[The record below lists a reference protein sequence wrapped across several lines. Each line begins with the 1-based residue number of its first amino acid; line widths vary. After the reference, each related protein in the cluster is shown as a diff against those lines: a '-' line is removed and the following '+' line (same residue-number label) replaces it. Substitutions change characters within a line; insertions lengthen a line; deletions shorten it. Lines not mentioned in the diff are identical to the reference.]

1 MGEGEVEKTLHQLS
15 PFFASIFLL
24 FPRNAWYSGYFYF
37 PDSSQISAM
46 VGDHSRQIENS
57 NLYRRGRRRWIS
69 HITNPLNCWAPVPL
83 SRKFQFLAHFPFPA
97 KFIGRIPRGGGGV
110 LGISSDGDDRRI
122 FLGLKFSIPGFF
134 WVRKFGKYFF
144 G

>member
-1 MGEGEVEKTLHQLS
+1 MKSMDNYLK
-15 PFFASIFLL
+15 AN
-24 FPRNAWYSGYFYF
+24 NADYC
-37 PDSSQISAM
+37 P
-46 VGDHSRQIENS
+46 
-57 NLYRRGRRRWIS
+57 
-69 HITNPLNCWAPVPL
+69 
-83 SRKFQFLAHFPFPA
+83 
-97 KFIGRIPRGGGGV
+97 GGV